1 MLGMEN
7 IYFCYKQTLI
17 FHTRN
22 IVLPGEI
29 EIAKLYCV
37 TECLTDNSSKFSY
50 FSNDIPPW
58 LK

>member
-37 TECLTDNSSKFSY
+37 TECLTDNSSKFS
-50 FSNDIPPW
+50 
-58 LK
+58 